1 MGKTNKK
8 INIENSQ
15 KYSPGSR
22 HSCTNSFADS
32 RCKTHGV
39 AGDSGVQRWSSGPVI
54 STHKDVFPGPL
65 ETLSVDLERA
75 EESAAETEKQRVP
88 L

>member
-1 MGKTNKK
+1 M
-8 INIENSQ
+8 
-15 KYSPGSR
+15 
-22 HSCTNSFADS
+22 
-32 RCKTHGV
+32 
-39 AGDSGVQRWSSGPVI
+39 I
-54 STHKDVFPGPL
+54 STHKDVFLGPL